1 MFHMLGTSGETSAR
15 LDGLF
20 MKTEV
25 EDIEML
31 QRAILGEARD
41 ASEQI
46 KAEAKEKADAIRKRA
61 QEQAEQERKAILDA
75 ATQDAERLRSQ
86 AVATAQLKA
95 RSVQLAHREQLLD
108 RVFKMVEEKLPD
120 IQKRPD
126 YDQIATLLLREALV
140 QLRVNKAEI
149 RADKMTQ
156 GILEKKALDEISSE
170 LNGQFTMADTLEE
183 GTGIVVNAADGKLHY
198 DNTLETRL
206 DRLQGELRSSVYKV
220 LTGEKL

>member
-1 MFHMLGTSGETSAR
+1 MLHMRETSAR

-61 QEQAEQERKAILDA
+61 QEQAERERKAILDV

-95 RSVQLAHREQLLD
+95 RSLQLAHREQLLD
-108 RVFKMVEEKLPD
+108 RVFKAVEEKLPD

-126 YDQIATLLLREALV
+126 YDQIAALLLREALV

-156 GILEKKALDEISSE
+156 NILEKQALSEISKE
-170 LNGQFTMADTLEE
+170 LNGQFTMADSLEE
-183 GTGIVVNAADGKLHY
+183 GTGVVVDAADGKLHY

-206 DRLQGELRSSVYKV
+206 NRLQGELRSSVYKM
-220 LTGEKL
+220 LTGEKS